1 MKKFWLGLLST
12 IILLGG
18 SLLSACGGVDI
29 TITLSDT
36 HKEICLNDDSDHNST
51 VIATVNGIDGGT
63 VTASS
68 SYENIATA
76 SAVYNSVTG
85 QNVITINAIS
95 EGEAEIV
102 VTSNYD
108 SSVKSVISVT
118 VYSNVL
124 SLSQKQEDTLSKS
137 NMFVLKGKSNKLDS
151 DILLESNPVSARK
164 NIAWSLPLD
173 ASRYISL
180 VGNEL
185 SISDEYNEKD
195 EKGYLPITLIATDLY
210 TDISTEIILSV
221 IEPLTSEGLSME
233 YSHNMSQSY
242 APLAGQVINIVP
254 NIATDN
260 DYTAYIK
267 FTFASREGVSPE
279 AVILSN
285 GEIDDTGVSIL
296 SLSSSVDGGYT
307 TYIYEVKSL
316 KASLNKSFTAYFNVG
331 YSKYNYQIKSS
342 QFKIDCYEKV
352 NALNVYNE
360 EGSLANSSVQT
371 IYTSYAFPYGTK
383 YKIEL
388 LPVSVTHAT
397 GKYSIL
403 VDYTD
408 CGESDATIVTDT
420 LQFYFKTLNGGYSRI
435 NMLPN
440 GDSGLQFI
448 SDENNLPSSSEL
460 YILAGD
466 NFVKSSLTN
475 VKLTFRSFDNSE
487 VKNTCTVNLYKSASA
502 LVFGGDTNV
511 SLSTAS
517 TTSVT
522 KTYILEGQNSIEGLS
537 VETTGEGFTA
547 SSPVLIESENG
558 MVAFNITFSVKPDS
572 IGLTNDCSYV
582 IKHKNGM
589 KSESFPVKLFLPM
602 TDARVEYD
610 NTNSSITNSGYSD
623 KFAGLYVVSK
633 NENGR
638 ETLILQNDSSL
649 SVSNLLVQ
657 TGASVPF
664 AFLTNRV
671 QGKYASAK
679 LSFEYLDM
687 TNTDY
692 ELEAFTALEADQIY
706 SHGNKSQQSS
716 ILSMSDASL
725 ITRNTTGFSY
735 LIITFTGLD
744 NNGNETK
751 FVRIILVENYVAPT
765 EFIIQPSYAQ
775 VFAGDSVS
783 SKDSEETTQNV
794 TIMLSSVP
802 MTYYS
807 LDYFTFTSG
816 IMGEG
821 SKIGNMVIWEGADGG
836 YYNISNI
843 VVTSTYISFDI
854 NGLTTKGSD
863 IWTDNL
869 TVSYYN
875 TDKNEK
881 NIRPNGVI
889 NVEVKNADRIEK
901 LIWENDSEDG
911 LYFEVG
917 DREPSILVI
926 TSTPQNVK
934 NPDLSFIVTD
944 KAGNIG
950 NFVQVSKL
958 DNNGQ
963 VSLNA
968 KEGKTGFIYILP
980 SDAIYQS
987 KIAYYDR
994 TADVSETGK
1003 PINQIIESSKLGQI
1017 KENGKT
1023 WFDYLCENG
1032 YFINNKKEEIPFSN
1046 ILIRIAVTVADGS
1059 SEEYA
1064 YNIYDEADL
1073 YSIESNKYYKV
1084 MNNLTLENWTGFN
1097 FVTLTGGIRGDNSDI
1112 TITIKGKNF
1121 LNVNN
1126 GIIRDLTFAGQVNG
1140 GGFVANV
1147 NNGRID
1153 NVTIDVFS
1161 GDGVYEMSTLD
1172 GSSYIA
1178 ESVGDDNSAY
1188 IGGIVGTNSSIVTNV
1203 NVLGLQIVGANSGSY
1218 VGGIIGKQDGG
1229 SLSNARFEF
1238 YNFSTGVN
1246 TISGDYVGGVVGRFN
1261 GGTLT
1266 YVYAYDYTLSTTKIV
1281 HIDGNFAGGIVGHVD
1296 GGEKIEKSFAVVGL
1310 ANIFGDNSIT
1320 DIKDVYISYYDNDIY
1335 TSDTIISNNNN
1346 WEFSSSSNFKSYVN
1360 DGKEYLK
1367 EFYQQEAISS
1377 VDGYNIAEKVVEGNN
1392 YYKALRVS
1400 ENSGVMFRY
1409 AVNSRELA
1417 LMSDS
1422 ERRGLNDYNTTS
1434 LAAILNI
1441 TEDEA
1446 RRLVVASSDARVLEV
1461 SGNNIIVKQ
1470 NGTATL
1476 TISSKQDYTKNKQIS
1491 IYVINAISDLKAS
1504 WAYTGGIEEIADNSD
1519 INLQRGKSLAVTYT
1533 FEHSSLHVGLQGNSF
1548 DLLTNDYEL
1557 EHATE
1562 GIDYQ
1567 TVGKNILN
1575 LNTSSDNA
1583 AHKYKISTCVN
1594 LTGKEDY
1601 IVKANETIR
1610 NSFVKNYNLAL
1621 FDGAIYLGASASGVS
1636 ITPATIGAVEV
1647 ELTSGDKNDM
1657 LVPEVSM
1664 KIADNN
1670 IKLQLSKLDE
1680 TSKNSNVWI
1689 ASLGNE
1695 KRIKVEVVP
1704 FASNQTATAV
1714 NGRYTLK
1721 FNLYMSVYDD
1731 YRNQVSQ
1738 DQTYTVTLT
1747 SKHQATSA
1755 SFALNI
1761 SRQEF
1766 TNISIT
1772 NHSVDNMLYQKI
1784 GTGEDADKY
1793 VTKYQVGEMT
1803 TGVLSP
1809 GSSSILKVNVN
1820 PKFAYYDHFT
1830 MEYSG
1835 ASIASAATVRFM
1847 TKDARML
1854 NTYYEDYT
1862 STIEPIANGISVV
1875 PNKQAK
1881 ENNDL
1886 FFKIW
1891 ASDTIMQDT
1900 VLKLTIKFYDNKSSI
1915 PITFANYFLT
1925 VSYLSEPQILVDG
1938 YSTSILAKGQTAQVK
1953 VVVPFDQ
1960 DVDINTMVVENIEGG
1975 ITLSTDGTWDES
1987 SAIGTK
1993 VYTTRISARVDAK
2006 VKDDAN
2012 GIFRISV
2019 VVSRVING
2027 HEERKTA
2034 FAIVNLVDFKVD
2046 LDNISLAGSNEDTF
2060 VTYLGMEQPLTFNV
2074 PLLPEN
2080 YIYDTSDPE
2089 SVEAMAKI
2097 KNAIETYKK
2106 QGHYQDTNA
2115 SYFINHKRD
2124 ENGNAL
2130 LTEEDGVLDLSQRLY
2145 YFSKTNENW
2154 LNVRSGDEYSSV
2166 GGYLEWKVT
2175 KGLNNDEIINIKG
2188 LKPTNDSDP
2197 VRLKLQTTVQIGD
2210 FYFVSDYEFNV
2221 LVKTYS
2227 DEDTP
2232 LIISSEEQ
2240 FIEMADRER
2249 ADYIL
2254 MNDIILRNYTPFDT
2268 SNIASLDGNGHTI
2281 YIDSYNLY
2289 PTNTKTL
2296 NLALFNNVASTTTLK
2311 NIRVNI
2317 YNGGQITADIQEY
2330 SSVNIAGFA
2339 INNEGIITNCEVV
2352 SFHKTGY
2359 TSSQNQKSGLVVKYI
2374 RGKGTST
2381 PQYLTDGS
2389 NWTSQVAG
2397 FVLTNAGSI
2406 TNSRVGGNSVYTVG
2420 SKLPSLDSVYIR
2432 DKETL
2437 QNFYIEGQGDVAGF
2451 VLANTGTIAS
2461 SFVKNFGLDN
2471 QSDSSAY
2478 ITAGFAGSNNGKIL
2492 TSYIE
2497 GVKDDPASNNDK
2509 WCRQGSSLTS
2519 KLGIISGF
2527 VYQNGGQIQDSY
2539 SNILISNKSTEQTYL
2554 ASGFVYENKGSIK
2567 NCFSASQIV
2576 SLQYSQMN
2584 FSGVDK
2590 NGNLLANGEY
2600 INCYYYRSSKLGNDA
2615 PTEESYNTGAIQLV
2629 EIDDEK
2635 YFYGFAFNSSDNRI
2649 NGVWSLNKDE
2659 GSLTLVEPN
2668 KIAFSNRYYLE
2679 GKEEGVYSLPYS
2691 TMYDNGEINIDY
2703 GTENNPILIRNAQ
2716 EFANVMG
2723 NSTSTYISKCFTP
2736 TEIRGT
2742 YRIVADIDFS
2752 TLLAASEDKETIELP
2767 STSRAFTGS
2776 LFGNGFTLSN
2786 LSIRSSTKVLSYGM
2800 FASIEGGAITNL
2812 NLGISKVANNLASF
2826 VGGLTGIVKNSN
2838 IVNIDVKNDENS
2850 EIEGLNFVGGL
2861 VGIVMGDSK
2870 IKNITV
2876 DSPNVIADRFVTNG
2890 QEGTEGDSA
2899 RPSIVSTLTANMSTD
2914 FRMMIVHI
2922 DKVLITEANANVL
2935 NEITQF
2941 IDNMSYAG
2949 GAFGYIDIFT
2959 EKESTLKTYIYKES
2973 NLITIS
2979 DYDVSRVRITTS
2991 ARVQGQ
2997 VVGGFA
3003 GFTGMQ
3009 TDVKDVG
3016 IVLED
3021 STNESLS
3028 RIISTKFY
3036 AGGLIGQAYGN
3047 MTQLFAEHE
3056 KTIQNQIEN
3065 NLRSYYQSPSDIE
3078 RGSLSIFNTEG
3089 PDRDYVPKYIGGLIG
3104 YVGSGQ
3110 LSISYSK
3117 LNVINT
3123 RADHVGGI
3131 IGIINS
3137 KTSQVYYVSDGNEG
3151 SKLNVITKYYIYEAY
3166 ATGDVRAK
3174 QSAGGIVGRVENGST
3189 VVFENVNS
3197 ANFIS
3202 VYNYDLGVN
3211 YRQEDFRK
3219 ETENDVIYSFD
3230 AINVYAIVGSYHTS
3244 DVSGQEKPSDINYLK
3259 KYLVKVEG
3267 SAGQEQIKTVGQTQD
3282 YTTTLTTNETSGIA
3296 TDKGRI
3302 KLSAHKGAIIPNFS
3316 EDTKDR
3322 ELTFAIPSLSNY
3334 ASSVAGYDE
3343 TYGSFLGNS
3352 WSANNWIHTS
3362 ATLYP
3367 IIKYP
3372 VAQNSFI
3379 YLDAYDESIEKAI
3392 KAMNQSN
3399 IEVRVRGLISKNAPS
3414 NQRQDVNIADYIKNN
3429 PSVSRT
3435 GQGLIKDYQGK
3446 LVGDREYFTMGTDE
3460 YPSIILD
3467 RPMFESTK
3475 PGFNVS
3481 NLTIKFKSTN
3491 TESGIF
3497 NSVSDSAYTGAFI
3510 NKTVDDGTIDNL
3522 TLDFTG
3528 IGKNIVYLG
3537 DDNSTNVGLLAA
3549 QLNGTSIYGLD
3560 IFIKSNNGKTF
3571 FDADADNIGLVAG
3584 QAIQNSAT
3592 RRMNFSGINIY
3603 NNTGNPHYLIN
3614 ATGAQTVGTYFG
3626 NIAVAVDGAAKISL
3640 EIGTFGNTFK
3650 PGADPKSRT
3659 LNGTYP
3665 VIKISGGTVNAGGY
3679 VGSASTVEEIKFADI
3694 ATAINVKIEISGV
3707 SDINAGALFGTLNG
3721 AANKL
3726 SAKGELYNSRTF
3738 NSVIYHDGTTNVSS
3752 ANIGGLIGQTTG
3764 GDTTIE
3770 NIITNF
3776 DLFGRTKED
3785 NNSGIQVT
3793 EDYVNS
3799 LKDNY
3804 IFYPFNV
3811 VNANVG
3817 GLVGNSSGL
3826 LTINSNIAGN
3836 GVFEYNTAE
3845 SKDDGTIQA
3854 NVIAVNGTNVNV
3866 GGLVGLAGKLEI
3878 AGRFKTGAMISA
3890 NGSTKANIGGLVGK
3904 TTGES
3909 VEITSGTGADNVSI
3923 AANAEIFTSSEASVG
3938 GMIGFVEGSET
3949 TVLNLQN
3956 TSFGGSI
3963 KVYGGNA
3970 QGKNLDIGGSLGS
3983 IEGQVQVT
3991 IQQNYNYGDVFMLY
4005 GEKFKSHGELFYG
4018 GLIGNGVNITD
4029 AAAGGDVGIQNNY
4042 ILMTLNDQRPLVSDN
4057 YHAVFGNIS
4066 ADVTKQNNY
4075 YNHGVCLLT
4084 DEFATDAGY
4093 MHAYKDNHKIIGGGY
4108 TGGDNYGFYT
4118 GDDLPALATAF
4129 KNKLSSFV
4137 DENNSKLNPA
4147 QISSTSIDKDG
4158 SLKTEKNFHGIT
4170 YYYLGTDFTL
4180 SSQITELDNIAIVGD
4195 GYTLKYENTN
4205 ASPIEK
4211 ITNYSFVS
4219 ALNFSVDIKDEN
4231 TSTTNS
4237 ETVTNKTSFGGVAAN
4252 MESGILYA
4260 VGVNG
4265 KIEVG
4270 GTEAINIGGLVG
4282 TMTNGLISQSVSDV
4296 HILYRAG
4303 KGGSSAG
4310 VAVSDSTSTGVKPI
4324 IMFTYAVG
4332 TVECYIDSHIDG
4344 FSKGNAD
4351 VRYCYTT
4358 ANLEW
4363 HDYTSATT
4371 EETDK
4376 ITVFNRANLTSCMND
4391 KHATKIGENTTSCV
4405 RDFTSGS
4412 NWVRD
4417 DIYNYGYP
4425 TRKFNY
4431 LKYSS
4436 YAKREADNATDAE
4449 KERGIHTY
4457 TYTRLSGSDV
4467 WGDKAESV
4475 RTAAYYM
4482 IPNAG
4487 VWHQVLP
4494 EETTIAKYIVLR
4506 NDLYLDYVDKNT
4518 TIKTLNA
4525 RLNLDGQGHR
4535 IYGFNGT
4542 SLFDQLSY
4550 NSEVINLDILNAIS
4564 KGKGIIASFSR
4575 GITFSNITLSGS
4587 LESEASVM
4595 AGAVVG
4601 RADESHFY
4609 SIMSNVKIDC
4619 KNCGSIGG
4627 IVGSDTDSEFK
4638 YCVNN
4643 GPINATGAA
4652 SGSANVGGIVGISQ
4666 QGTTIIEYSYNTA
4679 SILAGY
4685 VATSATLYNY
4695 AGGIVGKSVYNISI
4709 DHCYN
4714 SGLIISGN
4722 KKCTNTQYAGGIIAH
4737 VGGEANVTN
4746 CINEASVKAVAQNGN
4761 YTFAFTDTK
4770 RDAKVRNVNI
4780 ISTSQRNVYADAIGF
4795 TNSNNSRIIGTN
4807 QNSNT
4812 EIINDG
4818 SAFAE
4823 GTSVNVSGGYT
4834 IELNIGNKA
4843 YFPED
4848 QIWFEDGWG
4857 DYKCNIKYGTRFKN
4871 DNEKT
4876 NEDFVVTARDS
4887 YGCPTAFYLKL
4898 IYEAAFK
4905 GYDGWSELRVVED
4918 YISWPRSLGS
4928 TSTYQQCVQKKYGT
4942 GDIKD
4947 INLNN
4952 KNTILSTT
4960 PATDRSDK
4968 VLINGNSYYLTNDDG
4983 SKLYAVLNSAH
4994 VYTYTYTVK
5003 EDIEILSNYNQY
5015 TFRANDDRISTIVV
5029 TGWEPT
5035 SNNVTF
5041 DLSIYTSE
5049 EINDWSGIGLEFGY
5063 EVSQSITFSLTNYC
5077 YSYYPD
5083 GSITIDLYD
5092 DIYNSLKQDV
5102 FWNTNTS
5109 GHTCMGPQ
5117 EYKDKTVYRVD
5128 IETMPYY
5135 FIYDNNK
5142 LCYYPNITLEN
5153 GNIVNNEH
5161 LSVDSLIGKSFVLY
5175 YGLTKNVT
5183 FTMDSPTSAAGT
5195 AASSISGTKTI
5206 TSNTNVNNTIKFGDT
5221 NEFVASTPNLD
5232 FRKTLSTGNS
5242 VDHDFYTITGEDD
5255 TTYTSTYRYKVTGI
5269 NPMTLNGIGKYSGAN
5284 WTVDVATITVEGVT
5298 ITITASGNVLTFTS
5312 AEYTDSTITDKLK
5325 TYLDSIALT
5334 YDSLDFVTLVTGLNE
5349 GYTISMKYNGQEV
5362 ASFNGSDWVNTNNLS
5377 INGYNAI
5384 LNAGTW
5390 TFNNVN
5396 VGDFDL
5402 LCEEFDKLIVKYK
5415 DVTFG
5420 VNITSIGWEKGL
5432 VYFDDTTPI
5441 AKYEN
5446 GTFTTLA
5453 SNVNI
5458 SGTRI
5463 SIILSECGINEL
5475 HKFNYYYQT
5484 ISSTSETFSVNKII
5498 NKKFNNGNIASNA
5511 DYELQGSINKISGD
5525 DLTLDERLD
5534 GGDIYTYTI
5543 NNDFLF
5549 SKANKKTE
5557 GGFIVYYGSY
5567 SYNTTYSH
5575 EYVSSILN
5583 VTVSNLADAGY
5594 LKTTT
5599 SGLTK
5604 TSGELE
5610 LEMTG
5615 SAKNSLS
5622 FNIDSDFNIST
5633 NIYHTRFDLNMKE
5646 GILRVDDEGN
5656 NITEDV
5662 SQYFNYATGHTLT
5675 ITGSKIYECTYEG
5688 EKYTARVPTYVYTYI
5703 LNKNNEWTV
5712 DEISRYKIKYTQDEM
5727 SEMIENVSNES
5738 DFINIRMRALV
5749 EGLKNAKDPA
5759 DQNKDLSKEA
5769 KEASISSDLRNLY
5782 VSFKRKTDDKGNIA
5796 WKFYKD
5802 TYEQDVD
5809 GFYTLSIKE
5818 VDLKIDADNEYDLP
5832 GDLDDSGN
5840 IISKSERAVRI
5851 DSDDLVVDD
5860 FGIVYIK
5867 DITDETTKRIYTAPE
5882 DKDIHLSIDVD
5893 TIYKHDVEGLQYAP
5907 DTETRAPLTLPT
5919 LEKLYFEPSYSI
5931 NSNTEVEIV
5940 DMNNQKLEGVYD
5952 SPIYTNNGTNIT
5964 IEYKPSG
5971 IDYLQFKYTNAFSE
5985 NSTFNAEN
5993 HPAQKDSNK
6002 ENVSGIIMTRNIM
6015 LGNVPFAE
6023 YANKLN
6029 GNGYTISYWTEQSTL
6044 FNSIAEKT
6052 KTNDSSYIIDLN
6064 IVGQIQCNNN
6074 SNQYAI
6080 LTNNNNG
6087 YVRDVSTYGNIR
6099 NISFDDKISASGVI
6113 GINATSGIFNGLS
6126 SYVVINGLK
6135 AKNVDDTAP
6144 IITGVVNSNENT
6156 SEKSTNITNYG
6167 VLIAGDGADSK
6178 VRGTSGG
6185 NGSSVYSISFG
6196 AVAGDNEGHVFAGNG
6211 GASAPGVDGYKGQT
6225 VVAADGVD
6233 YSVVKGGN
6241 GGPAAAQAEGGKVF
6255 SHKGIDNYEE
6265 ERYNKIAG
6273 NLGIKASAGNG
6284 ALPGWIIPSGRK
6296 DKETERQRWLEFA
6309 IFSSSPLA
6317 IRIAVELNTKERPC
6331 YFKGAM
6337 NQFIYGYNGEK
6348 QPNSEVYNV
6357 TDHPYSGRSS
6367 VQVYWWEFDVYILIT
6382 TIRVKIPLLN
6392 YFGTPKDKPSPHDLL
6407 VDSMNSTY
6415 MLANGV

>member
-242 APLAGQVINIVP
+242 AHLAGQVINIVP

-687 TNTDY
+687 INTDY

-821 SKIGNMVIWEGADGG
+821 SKIGNMVIWEGSEGG

-926 TSTPQNVK
+926 TSTPQYVK

-1084 MNNLTLENWTGFN
+1084 MNNLTLENWPGFN

-1266 YVYAYDYTLSTTKIV
+1266 YVYAYDYTLSTTKIL
-1281 HIDGNFAGGIVGHVD
+1281 HLDGNFAGGIVGHVD

-1320 DIKDVYISYYDNDIY
+1320 DIKDVYISYFDNDIY

-1434 LAAILNI
+1434 LAALLNI

-2097 KNAIETYKK
+2097 KHAIETYKK

-2268 SNIASLDGNGHTI
+2268 NNIASLDGNGHTI

-2374 RGKGTST
+2374 RGEGTST

-2497 GVKDDPASNNDK
+2497 GVKDDAASNNDK

-2752 TLLAASEDKETIELP
+2752 ALLAASEDKETIELP

-3089 PDRDYVPKYIGGLIG
+3089 TDRDYVPKYIGGLIG

-3282 YTTTLTTNETSGIA
+3282 YTTTLITNETSGIV

-3316 EDTKDR
+3316 EETKDR

-3399 IEVRVRGLISKNAPS
+3399 VEIRVRGLISKNAPS
-3414 NQRQDVNIADYIKNN
+3414 NQRKDVDIADYIKRN
-3429 PSVSRT
+3429 PSISN
-3435 GQGLIKDYQGK
+3435 GSEGLIQGYQGK

-3475 PGFNVS
+3475 SGFNVS
-3481 NLTIKFKSTN
+3481 NLTIKFKPTSKN
-3491 TESGIF
+3491 NDIF
-3497 NSVSDSAYTGAFI
+3497 SDSSLYTGTFI
-3510 NKTVDDGTIDNL
+3510 NGTVEDGTIDNL

-3528 IGKNIVYLG
+3528 ITDNTVHLG
-3537 DDNSTNVGLLAA
+3537 NKNSTNVGLLAA
-3549 QLNGTSIYGLD
+3549 KLNGTSIYGLE
-3560 IFIKSNNGKTF
+3560 IFIKTNNGKVF
-3571 FDADADNIGLVAG
+3571 FNANGKNIGLVAG
-3584 QAIQNSAT
+3584 EAIQNSAA

-3603 NNTGNPHYLIN
+3603 NSTENPSDLMIAN
-3614 ATGAQTVGTYFG
+3614 DAVNVGTYFG
-3626 NIAVAVDGAAKISL
+3626 NIAAVDAETEGAAKISL

-3650 PGADPKSRT
+3650 PGAEPKSRT

-3694 ATAINVKIEISGV
+3694 ATAINVKMEISGV

-3738 NSVIYHDGTTNVSS
+3738 NSVIYHDDSTNVSS

-3799 LKDNY
+3799 LKENY

-3811 VNANVG
+3811 GDANVG

-4180 SSQITELDNIAIVGD
+4180 SSQITELDNIAIIGD

-4282 TMTNGLISQSVSDV
+4282 TITNGLISQSVSDV

-4303 KGGSSAG
+4303 KGGSSAA
-4310 VAVSDSTSTGVKPI
+4310 VAVSDSTSTDVKPI

-4376 ITVFNRANLTSCMND
+4376 ITVFNRANLTFCMND

-4436 YAKREADNATDAE
+4436 YAKREEDNATDAE

-4457 TYTRLSGSDV
+4457 TYTRLSGPDV

-4494 EETTIAKYIVLR
+4494 EETAIAKYIVLR

-4564 KGKGIIASFSR
+4564 TGEGIIASFSR

-4587 LESEASVM
+4587 LKSEASVT

-4609 SIMSNVKIDC
+4609 SIMSNVKIFC
-4619 KNCGSIGG
+4619 KSYGSIGG
-4627 IVGSDTDSEFK
+4627 IVGSDTGSEFK

-4643 GPINATGAA
+4643 GPINATGSA

-4666 QGTTIIEYSYNTA
+4666 QGTTIEYSYNTA

-4685 VATSATLYNY
+4685 VATSATLNNY
-4695 AGGIVGKSVYNISI
+4695 AGGIVGKSVSNISI

-4714 SGLIISGN
+4714 SGLVISGN
-4722 KKCTNTQYAGGIIAH
+4722 KKCTNDQYAGGIIAH

-4746 CINEASVKAVAQNGN
+4746 CINEGSVRAIAVNAKYNVKRLELKPIITSLWIELGVYQD
-4761 YTFAFTDTK
+4761 TD
-4770 RDAKVRNVNI
+4770 RNVFANG
-4780 ISTSQRNVYADAIGF
+4780 IGF
-4795 TNSNNSRIIGTN
+4795 EIKDHPIANSTNYNNNI
-4807 QNSNT
+4807 

-4818 SAFAE
+4818 AGLVKGSAVYKMNKNRIPMITEVDYFTRIISVPDYSE
-4823 GTSVNVSGGYT
+4823 KDDDRIVITSRDNYNVPVSFYYKKDFSLTYKYHLGNSNGKTKGLHTYVADPYSIDTVSSYYGASVGESG
-4834 IELNIGNKA
+4834 A
-4843 YFPED
+4843 
-4848 QIWFEDGWG
+4848 
-4857 DYKCNIKYGTRFKN
+4857 
-4871 DNEKT
+4871 
-4876 NEDFVVTARDS
+4876 
-4887 YGCPTAFYLKL
+4887 
-4898 IYEAAFK
+4898 
-4905 GYDGWSELRVVED
+4905 
-4918 YISWPRSLGS
+4918 
-4928 TSTYQQCVQKKYGT
+4928 STYYNITEG
-4942 GDIKD
+4942 GDPYQNRIRNQDAVKISID
-4947 INLNN
+4947 DNLVDS
-4952 KNTILSTT
+4952 IIG
-4960 PATDRSDK
+4960 ATSAKPDVDSQ
-4968 VLINGNSYYLTNDDG
+4968 VFINGHAYYLTNGSGSDLAINMNSSNIYDKSDIITNLPYNTDKNCYSINVIDKNTYDDG
-4983 SKLYAVLNSAH
+4983 SNTITAIITGITNVNNKAKLAIKIFSTYVIENWANVDFEVDYVTTESTKLHLSDFNYSYYEYDNDEARKGTIIIELNSVQENGLSLLAGINAH
-4994 VYTYTYTVK
+4994 LESSEGADELMVYKTKIDGKELYLQYDQNVNTLTYIPNIFIDENGGIKEVNTDKLIPYDFADKDVTIYYFVSDHATFTTQINTGGDNSTQLSQKEHSSIVIDKTVSSSQTVSKANIKVGDTGSTTISAPNNFTSSFIVAKKSEINNVTQTYEEVSVTAEISNVSNGTAVSVFNGSTELARFNGTTWTEINSLIVDGELANFLNGVWTFKNISQSVYDSINSLGLMTKFGSYTQTLNIDNSTWKKGVVTIADNNVATYSNNTYGILLGNINFQGKDLIITQNENQLTVTVNSACTYSELSTLLSQLNVTFAYQIIEDNYIVDTIKPALTIEHSGSDGVLSYIGNYNYSKISNFDSAYLKLDSDRQSVKLDLDKLTSIKAGEITVYTSSYSTKYTYTAEYTAPESINVK
-5003 EDIEILSNYNQY
+5003 IDTSASNYINEYAVITSDGVELQNGN
-5015 TFRANDDRISTIVV
+5015 ANPYYIDS
-5029 TGWEPT
+5029 
-5035 SNNVTF
+5035 SNNVKIITYK
-5041 DLSIYTSE
+5041 LTGQTS
-5049 EINDWSGIGLEFGY
+5049 
-5063 EVSQSITFSLTNYC
+5063 
-5077 YSYYPD
+5077 
-5083 GSITIDLYD
+5083 
-5092 DIYNSLKQDV
+5092 
-5102 FWNTNTS
+5102 
-5109 GHTCMGPQ
+5109 
-5117 EYKDKTVYRVD
+5117 RVD
-5128 IETMPYY
+5128 IDIYPYISQGFIISDDGVNKENIFSTVDNFEMNVTWIEDIKEIDDKKEGNMFSYSFRYKGNNISEIEIDVAKNSNGRRYHYSMLGEYRNNDLVSYNWFTSTNDPNDINKELKVNILSYKDGKFIVNGNESDTIPEGFTIKFKAYNSETQNFEDLSMDFVKSDFDIYFSVLNVVKTDTEYKIYY
-5135 FIYDNNK
+5135 DLNRSPDLLRTEQYKNSMTDIFGQTTEKEESTSSLKFSVNYYGEDSLSNVKLPKLTDSIEQNK
-5142 LCYYPNITLEN
+5142 LGFEYENIDQENDIIVVKDSKLNVLYTYSKEN
-5153 GNIVNNEH
+5153 GNIGTHLEKTYNYKPNNNEEIYI
-5161 LSVDSLIGKSFVLY
+5161 DYSLK
-5175 YGLTKNVT
+5175 
-5183 FTMDSPTSAAGT
+5183 
-5195 AASSISGTKTI
+5195 
-5206 TSNTNVNNTIKFGDT
+5206 
-5221 NEFVASTPNLD
+5221 
-5232 FRKTLSTGNS
+5232 R
-5242 VDHDFYTITGEDD
+5242 
-5255 TTYTSTYRYKVTGI
+5255 
-5269 NPMTLNGIGKYSGAN
+5269 
-5284 WTVDVATITVEGVT
+5284 
-5298 ITITASGNVLTFTS
+5298 
-5312 AEYTDSTITDKLK
+5312 
-5325 TYLDSIALT
+5325 
-5334 YDSLDFVTLVTGLNE
+5334 
-5349 GYTISMKYNGQEV
+5349 
-5362 ASFNGSDWVNTNNLS
+5362 
-5377 INGYNAI
+5377 
-5384 LNAGTW
+5384 
-5390 TFNNVN
+5390 
-5396 VGDFDL
+5396 FD
-5402 LCEEFDKLIVKYK
+5402 
-5415 DVTFG
+5415 
-5420 VNITSIGWEKGL
+5420 N
-5432 VYFDDTTPI
+5432 
-5441 AKYEN
+5441 
-5446 GTFTTLA
+5446 
-5453 SNVNI
+5453 
-5458 SGTRI
+5458 
-5463 SIILSECGINEL
+5463 
-5475 HKFNYYYQT
+5475 
-5484 ISSTSETFSVNKII
+5484 
-5498 NKKFNNGNIASNA
+5498 
-5511 DYELQGSINKISGD
+5511 
-5525 DLTLDERLD
+5525 
-5534 GGDIYTYTI
+5534 
-5543 NNDFLF
+5543 
-5549 SKANKKTE
+5549 
-5557 GGFIVYYGSY
+5557 
-5567 SYNTTYSH
+5567 
-5575 EYVSSILN
+5575 
-5583 VTVSNLADAGY
+5583 
-5594 LKTTT
+5594 
-5599 SGLTK
+5599 
-5604 TSGELE
+5604 
-5610 LEMTG
+5610 
-5615 SAKNSLS
+5615 
-5622 FNIDSDFNIST
+5622 FNIS
-5633 NIYHTRFDLNMKE
+5633 
-5646 GILRVDDEGN
+5646 
-5656 NITEDV
+5656 
-5662 SQYFNYATGHTLT
+5662 
-5675 ITGSKIYECTYEG
+5675 
-5688 EKYTARVPTYVYTYI
+5688 
-5703 LNKNNEWTV
+5703 
-5712 DEISRYKIKYTQDEM
+5712 
-5727 SEMIENVSNES
+5727 
-5738 DFINIRMRALV
+5738 
-5749 EGLKNAKDPA
+5749 
-5759 DQNKDLSKEA
+5759 
-5769 KEASISSDLRNLY
+5769 ISSWTKRENYYGIIFTRNMNIGDIIP
-5782 VSFKRKTDDKGNIA
+5782 FDFEGQINGN
-5796 WKFYKD
+5796 K
-5802 TYEQDVD
+5802 
-5809 GFYTLSIKE
+5809 YTLS
-5818 VDLKIDADNEYDLP
+5818 Y
-5832 GDLDDSGN
+5832 
-5840 IISKSERAVRI
+5840 
-5851 DSDDLVVDD
+5851 
-5860 FGIVYIK
+5860 
-5867 DITDETTKRIYTAPE
+5867 
-5882 DKDIHLSIDVD
+5882 
-5893 TIYKHDVEGLQYAP
+5893 
-5907 DTETRAPLTLPT
+5907 
-5919 LEKLYFEPSYSI
+5919 
-5931 NSNTEVEIV
+5931 
-5940 DMNNQKLEGVYD
+5940 NN
-5952 SPIYTNNGTNIT
+5952 
-5964 IEYKPSG
+5964 
-5971 IDYLQFKYTNAFSE
+5971 
-5985 NSTFNAEN
+5985 
-5993 HPAQKDSNK
+5993 
-6002 ENVSGIIMTRNIM
+6002 R
-6015 LGNVPFAE
+6015 
-6023 YANKLN
+6023 
-6029 GNGYTISYWTEQSTL
+6029 
-6044 FNSIAEKT
+6044 NSIAHYVKILFNIRDGNQKGLFSNIKEKSL
-6052 KTNDSSYIIDLN
+6052 KTNEITFIQNIN
-6064 IVGQIQCNNN
+6064 IVGQI
-6074 SNQYAI
+6074 SATETTALMSAYSSI
-6080 LTNNNNG
+6080 LTSENNG
-6087 YVRDVSTYGNIR
+6087 IIKNVTTYGNIR
-6099 NISFDDKISASGVI
+6099 NVVYNSNSVTNGVVYHNKGVLNNI
-6113 GINATSGIFNGLS
+6113 TSYVTINSLSATSFNSLAPK
-6126 SYVVINGLK
+6126 INGIVGRNTGEIEGIVNLYG
-6135 AKNVDDTAP
+6135 T
-6144 IITGVVNSNENT
+6144 IIAGNGYRGKTGESTVKVNSTYGYGLNGKNGEDG
-6156 SEKSTNITNYG
+6156 SEGGDISLLGTKQPEGLAFNYNG
-6167 VLIAGDGADSK
+6167 VFVVGQG
-6178 VRGTSGG
+6178 
-6185 NGSSVYSISFG
+6185 
-6196 AVAGDNEGHVFAGNG
+6196 GNG
-6211 GASAPGVDGYKGQT
+6211 GAGGTGANGSITRFYYGTTKGNKN
-6225 VVAADGVD
+6225 GGC
-6233 YSVVKGGN
+6233 GGN
-6241 GGPAAAQAEGGKVF
+6241 AGEAGAHGNIYVYSSVNATQTEQSSVSLNNSINGSPGSGGMHGWVIPRYGSNDVTFFDLRWFNHININSYLDINYQLKVGQSGNIPDDFRQERLTLSSSNPHVWKTGWILGRELHWDEGHLFTTWWNNYEDIEFVLISVLFPNVVIQDRESLLSAGVEIAEEDAY
-6255 SHKGIDNYEE
+6255 GID
-6265 ERYNKIAG
+6265 
-6273 NLGIKASAGNG
+6273 
-6284 ALPGWIIPSGRK
+6284 
-6296 DKETERQRWLEFA
+6296 EFTNTG
-6309 IFSSSPLA
+6309 LA
-6317 IRIAVELNTKERPC
+6317 
-6331 YFKGAM
+6331 
-6337 NQFIYGYNGEK
+6337 
-6348 QPNSEVYNV
+6348 
-6357 TDHPYSGRSS
+6357 
-6367 VQVYWWEFDVYILIT
+6367 
-6382 TIRVKIPLLN
+6382 
-6392 YFGTPKDKPSPHDLL
+6392 KPSKEI
-6407 VDSMNSTY
+6407 NFSTK
-6415 MLANGV
+6415 